1 MYKDYFN
8 YIGAKNDD
16 DEKMVVVRI
25 WAYLF
30 VNNTLNIDIRIGQQI
45 YVEIFLINGILN
57 I

>member
-16 DEKMVVVRI
+16 DEKMGVARI
-25 WAYLF
+25 WGYLF
-30 VNNTLNIDIRIGQQI
+30 INNTLNIVIGIGQKI
-45 YVEIFLINGILN
+45 YVEIFLINEILN

>member
-1 MYKDYFN
+1 M
-8 YIGAKNDD
+8 I

-30 VNNTLNIDIRIGQQI
+30 INNTLNIVIGMGQQI
-45 YVEIFLINGILN
+45 YVEIFLINEILN